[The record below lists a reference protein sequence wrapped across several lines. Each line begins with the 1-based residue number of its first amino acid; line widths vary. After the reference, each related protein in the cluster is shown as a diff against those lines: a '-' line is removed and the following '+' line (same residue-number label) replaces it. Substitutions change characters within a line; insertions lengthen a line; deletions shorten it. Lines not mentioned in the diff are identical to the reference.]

1 MKKAIAMLLLITM
14 LALTAC
20 GQPAAAQTKKDETQT
35 QNAATAQIA
44 NPWRSVTEEEAKSL
58 CPGSLTAP
66 AGAQNVHF
74 RAMETAG
81 QPALVQLDFDYDGY
95 AYTAREQQTNDK
107 SADISG
113 MYYTWTHQTDM
124 TLRNWP
130 DSAKAGTCYR
140 FIGEGEWADLC
151 AWYDTATGV
160 SYTLSVTAKDLD
172 GFDLQAI
179 AEMLYAAQAAPAAA
193 SGRQDGERFD
203 AVILLEGMEETVHYE
218 HLRNAALGFEMDYDY
233 ESFTR
238 LSGVDR
244 ERFVSVWDN
253 AGAPENYLDVL
264 SFASDAE
271 TVASWYRAALAD
283 TYDLLEHTRE
293 LENAGSCL
301 YIEASVL
308 KGTNRMGDQIQ
319 TVTIV
324 PTADGCRVAAAHYVT
339 EAAEGFGRR
348 FSNMLNT
355 LTVMERSGAI
365 RLSDEQA
372 LTAVTNYCKAAN
384 GELQSAIDA
393 GQNVYWKVTESTDAR
408 IVVTFRSYT
417 GAFNYFYVDRVSGE
431 AAVTERVPGI
441 IDDEQFT
448 PERFN
453 AWAYLG

>member
-1 MKKAIAMLLLITM
+1 MKKAIAILLLLTM

-20 GQPAAAQTKKDETQT
+20 GQSAAAQTKKDETQT

-66 AGAQNVHF
+66 AGAQNI
-74 RAMETAG
+74 RWSAMETAG
-81 QPALVQLDFDYDGY
+81 QPALVQLDFDLNGY
-95 AYTAREQQTNDK
+95 AYTAREQQNSDK

-113 MYYTWTHQTDM
+113 MYYTWTYQTDM

-140 FIGEGEWADLC
+140 FVGEGEWADLC

-179 AEMLYAAQAAPAAA
+179 AEMLCAAQPAPAAA
-193 SGRQDGERFD
+193 TGRQDGERFD
-203 AVILLEGMEETVHYE
+203 AVIYLEGMEETVHYE
-218 HLRNAALGFEMDYDY
+218 HLCNTALGFEMDYDY
-233 ESFTR
+233 ESFQR

-244 ERFVSVWDN
+244 ERYVSVWDN
-253 AGAPENYLDVL
+253 AAAPENYLDVM

-271 TVASWYRAALAD
+271 IVANWYRAALAD
-283 TYDLLEHTRE
+283 TYDLLENTRE
-293 LENAGSCL
+293 LQNAGTCL

-308 KGTNRMGDQIQ
+308 KGTNQMGDEIQ
-319 TVTIV
+319 TLTII
-324 PTADGCRVAAAHYVT
+324 PAPDGCRVGLAHYVT

-355 LTVMERSGAI
+355 LCVMERSGAI

-372 LTAVTNYCKAAN
+372 LTAVTNYCKTAN

-393 GQNVYWKVTESTDAR
+393 GQNVYWDVTESSDAR

-431 AAVTERVPGI
+431 TAVSERVPGI
-441 IDDEQFT
+441 IDDEQLT
-448 PERFN
+448 PERLN
-453 AWAYLG
+453 VWAYLG